1 MKKVSSIKDSVNSEK
16 GHLLQ
21 ISSNLLTLFQLPVA
35 YVVFIASY
43 EISHLPVVRSR
54 DRELIFSQ

>member
-1 MKKVSSIKDSVNSEK
+1 MKKVSSIKGSVNSEK

-21 ISSNLLTLFQLPVA
+21 ISSNSLTLFQMPVA
-35 YVVFIASY
+35 YVVFIANY